1 VPAPG
6 LQRRRAAVIPREG
19 RTRVVIGLVLIATGA
34 VWVGQG
40 TGLLKGR
47 SFMVGDPLWAVLGV
61 VAIGIGVGVIWLGRR
76 RGA

>member
-1 VPAPG
+1 M
-6 LQRRRAAVIPREG
+6 IPREG